1 MTDRNK
7 MRLED
12 LQPQAQD
19 PIDWN
24 SLDQFFNVDAPQ
36 ALGKTLLLTR
46 LIEQLGVLNI
56 EQVNNQTVISYLSK
70 MATDTQQM
78 SASLSNLVAQY
89 NTNKQLYQGKY
100 DENAHMFSLS
110 ISFSMQEWLEQ
121 YESTIAQSI
130 EDVVNYI
137 NSVVPQEQSIN
148 IQ

>member
-1 MTDRNK
+1 M
-7 MRLED
+7 
-12 LQPQAQD
+12 
-19 PIDWN
+19 
-24 SLDQFFNVDAPQ
+24 S
-36 ALGKTLLLTR
+36 
-46 LIEQLGVLNI
+46 VL
-56 EQVNNQTVISYLSK
+56 
-70 MATDTQQM
+70 
-78 SASLSNLVAQY
+78 LSNLVVQY
-89 NTNKQLYQGKY
+89 NINKQLYQNKY